1 MVYKIN
7 YRKYEIGKNR
17 TKTKEKCFD
26 FFLQTNEVIE
36 ELCTVVR
43 LCNTIKDLRLIN
55 CGLRQ

>member
-26 FFLQTNEVIE
+26 FYSNLYASKYVQAYAVHVMMFERFDCIS
-36 ELCTVVR
+36 
-43 LCNTIKDLRLIN
+43 
-55 CGLRQ
+55 